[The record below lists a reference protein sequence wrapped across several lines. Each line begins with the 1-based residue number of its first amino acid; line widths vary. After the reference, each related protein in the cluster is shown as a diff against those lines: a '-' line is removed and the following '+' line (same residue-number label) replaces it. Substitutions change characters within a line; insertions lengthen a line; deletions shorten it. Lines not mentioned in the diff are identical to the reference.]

1 MDGVHHAGCAR
12 RLHAY
17 DLAAGHQVLNG
28 IGRPRDQSASADG
41 HEEDVAVRQLSAQLQ
56 TDGALPGHD
65 PIVVEGMD
73 EGELLLLAQPRGLR
87 VGVVVHPGH
96 QHHIGTVAAGGLDLA
111 QGRPLRNADGGG
123 NAHAA
128 GGKGHALCVVSGGA
142 GDDAPLFLLV
152 GEGGD
157 LVVSPPQLEGAR
169 LLQAVRLQ
177 IKVAVGHDVPRG
189 HNGGVVY
196 HRIQDPLGFLQHFH
210 R

>member
-1 MDGVHHAGCAR
+1 
-12 RLHAY
+12 
-17 DLAAGHQVLNG
+17 
-28 IGRPRDQSASADG
+28 
-41 HEEDVAVRQLSAQLQ
+41 
-56 TDGALPGHD
+56 
-65 PIVVEGMD
+65 MD
-73 EGELLLLAQPRGLR
+73 EGELLLLAQPHGLR
-87 VGVVVHPGH
+87 VGVVVYAGH
-96 QHHIGTVAAGGLDLA
+96 QHHVGTVAAGGLDLA
-111 QGRPLRNADGGG
+111 QGRPLGDADGGG
-123 NAHAA
+123 DAHVA
-128 GGKGHALCVVSGGA
+128 GGEGHALRVVSGGA

-157 LVVSPPQLEGAR
+157 LVVSPPQLKGAR